1 MHGLSVQVL
10 PMTKIKSVALSGV
23 FAGLALAVMW
33 TGSFIPSMDYA
44 LPAMAGMLTLLLVLE
59 LNSVWALGV
68 YATAAALSLLL
79 LPVKG
84 VALLYA
90 IFFGYYPALKTLLE
104 GKLPKWLAWI
114 CKFATF
120 NAAVISAYWLATK
133 VFNIDLDDFGETF
146 GRYAKA
152 IMLAVGNVAFFIY
165 DYMVLS
171 VFESLY
177 RKRWRKKLH
186 KLMGRTG

>member
-1 MHGLSVQVL
+1 MPEEPKV
-10 PMTKIKSVALSGV
+10 PKTKNLAMCGV
-23 FAGLALAVMW
+23 FAGLALALMFMI
-33 TGSFIPSMDYA
+33 SFIPSMDYA
-44 LPAMAGMLTLLLVLE
+44 LPAAAGALTLLLVLE

-68 YATAAALSLLL
+68 YAAAAALSLLL

-84 VALLYA
+84 VPLLYA
-90 IFFGYYPALKTLLE
+90 MFFGFYPVLKSLLE
-104 GKLPKWLAWI
+104 GKCPKWLAWI
-114 CKFATF
+114 CKLAVF
-120 NAAVISAYWLATK
+120 NGAVISAYVLATR

-152 IMLAVGNVAFFIY
+152 VMLAVGNASFFIY

-177 RKRWRKKLH
+177 RRRWRKKLH

>member
-1 MHGLSVQVL
+1 
-10 PMTKIKSVALSGV
+10 
-23 FAGLALAVMW
+23 MW

-59 LNSVWALGV
+59 LKPVWALGV
-68 YATAAALSLLL
+68 YAAAAALSLLL

-84 VALLYA
+84 AALLYA
-90 IFFGYYPALKTLLE
+90 MFFGYFPVLKTLLE
-104 GKLPKWLAWI
+104 RRLPKWLAWI
-114 CKFATF
+114 CKFAVF
-120 NAAVISAYWLATK
+120 NAAVVSAYVLATK

-152 IMLAVGNVAFFIY
+152 VMLAVGNVTFFVY
-165 DYMVLS
+165 DHMVLS
-171 VFESLY
+171 VFGSLY
-177 RKRWRKKLH
+177 RKRWRRKLH

>member
-1 MHGLSVQVL
+1 
-10 PMTKIKSVALSGV
+10 MTKTKSLALSGV
-23 FAGLALAVMW
+23 FAGLTLALMW

-44 LPAMAGMLTLLLVLE
+44 LPAMAGALTLLLVLE
-59 LNSVWALGV
+59 LNPLWALGV
-68 YATAAALSLLL
+68 YAAAAALSLLL

-90 IFFGYYPALKTLLE
+90 MFFGYYPILKTLLE
-104 GKLPKWLAWI
+104 GKCLKWLAWI
-114 CKFATF
+114 CKFAAF
-120 NAAVISAYWLATK
+120 NAAVVSSYVLATK

-146 GRYAKA
+146 GRYAK
-152 IMLAVGNVAFFIY
+152 IVMLAVGNASFFLY

-171 VFESLY
+171 VFAVLY
-177 RKRWRKKLH
+177 RRRWRKKLH

>member
-1 MHGLSVQVL
+1 M
-10 PMTKIKSVALSGV
+10 
-23 FAGLALAVMW
+23 FAGLTLAVMW

-59 LNSVWALGV
+59 LKPVWALGV
-68 YATAAALSLLL
+68 YAAAAALSLLL

-84 VALLYA
+84 AALLYA
-90 IFFGYYPALKTLLE
+90 MFFGYFPVLKTLLE
-104 GKLPKWLAWI
+104 RRLPKWLAWI
-114 CKFATF
+114 CKFAVF
-120 NAAVISAYWLATK
+120 NAAVVSAYVLATK

-152 IMLAVGNVAFFIY
+152 VMLAVGNVTFFVY
-165 DYMVLS
+165 DHMVLS
-171 VFESLY
+171 VFGSLY
-177 RKRWRKKLH
+177 RKRWRRKLH

>member
-1 MHGLSVQVL
+1 VNR
-10 PMTKIKSVALSGV
+10 IKSLALSGV
-23 FAGLALAVMW
+23 FAGLTLAVMW
-33 TGSFIPSMDYA
+33 TGSFLPSMDYA

-59 LNSVWALGV
+59 LNTVWALGV
-68 YATAAALSLLL
+68 YAAVAALSLLL

-84 VALLYA
+84 AALLYA
-90 IFFGYYPALKTLLE
+90 MFFGYYPVLKVLLE
-104 GKLPKWLAWI
+104 GRLPKWLAWV
-114 CKFATF
+114 CKLAAF
-120 NAAVISAYWLATK
+120 NAAVIAAYWLATQ

-152 IMLAVGNVAFFIY
+152 VMLAVGNAAFWMY
-165 DYMVLS
+165 DHMVLS

-177 RKRWRKKLH
+177 RRRWRKKLH

>member
-1 MHGLSVQVL
+1 
-10 PMTKIKSVALSGV
+10 MTKIKSVALSGV
-23 FAGLALAVMW
+23 FAGLTLAVMW

-59 LNSVWALGV
+59 LNTAWALGV
-68 YATAAALSLLL
+68 YAAAAALSLLL

-90 IFFGYYPALKTLLE
+90 IFFGYYPVLKTVLE
-104 GKLPKWLAWI
+104 RKCPKWLAWI
-114 CKFATF
+114 CKFAAF

-146 GRYAKA
+146 GHYARA
-152 IMLAVGNVAFFIY
+152 IMLGVGNAAFFIY
-165 DYMVLS
+165 DCMVLS

-177 RKRWRKKLH
+177 HRRWRKRLH

>member
-1 MHGLSVQVL
+1 
-10 PMTKIKSVALSGV
+10 MTKSKSLALSGV
-23 FAGLALAVMW
+23 FAGLSLALMW

-44 LPAMAGMLTLLLVLE
+44 LPAMAGMLILLLVLE
-59 LNSVWALGV
+59 LNRIWALGV
-68 YATAAALSLLL
+68 YAAVAALSLLL

-90 IFFGYYPALKTLLE
+90 MLFGYYPALKTLVE
-104 GKLPKWLAWI
+104 GKCPKWLAWI
-114 CKFATF
+114 CKFAAF
-120 NAAVISAYWLATK
+120 NAAVVTAYWLATR

-152 IMLAVGNVAFFIY
+152 IMLAVGNAAFWMY

-171 VFESLY
+171 VFETLY
-177 RKRWRKKLH
+177 RRRWRKKLR
-186 KLMGRTG
+186 KLMGRAG

>member
-1 MHGLSVQVL
+1 
-10 PMTKIKSVALSGV
+10 MTKIKSLALSGV
-23 FAGLALAVMW
+23 FAGLSLALMW

-59 LNSVWALGV
+59 LNSLWALGV
-68 YATAAALSLLL
+68 YAAAAALSLLL
-79 LPVKG
+79 LPTKG
-84 VALLYA
+84 VPLLYA
-90 IFFGYYPALKTLLE
+90 MFFGYYPALKSTLE
-104 GKLPKWLAWI
+104 RRLPAWLAWI
-114 CKFATF
+114 CKLAAF
-120 NAAVISAYWLATK
+120 NAAVVSAYVLATK

-146 GRYAKA
+146 GRWAK
-152 IMLAVGNVAFFIY
+152 IVMLAVGNFSFWMY

-171 VFESLY
+171 VFAGLY